1 MSVYFWKWWLKP
13 IVQTVI
19 FLARKINQIHTPMI
33 RNKEMQLGKLPNA
46 SQYERPPLR
55 TYFRVVVAEI
65 NRQSNAVA
73 RV

>member
-1 MSVYFWKWWLKP
+1 
-13 IVQTVI
+13 
-19 FLARKINQIHTPMI
+19 
-33 RNKEMQLGKLPNA
+33 MQLGKLPNA

-73 RV
+73 RACAKTSSQIQTLVDTIKYRRTVFPD